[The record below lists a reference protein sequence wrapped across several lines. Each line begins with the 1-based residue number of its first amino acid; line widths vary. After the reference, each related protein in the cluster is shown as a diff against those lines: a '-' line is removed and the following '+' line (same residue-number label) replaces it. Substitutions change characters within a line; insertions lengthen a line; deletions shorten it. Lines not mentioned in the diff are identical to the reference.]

1 MLVFNRAICLAP
13 ASTTLGWQWPTENTA
28 NNSRTVSLH
37 SQLPDRGARCFWC
50 LDICCHRQH
59 TCIDHLHSL
68 FGAGDRFLHRCTQ
81 TVYHCNENST
91 ITTVLLECTQ
101 EEASLALGLA
111 AYGVPLCRVN
121 RSFAVSFDSRRIFL
135 LGGISSASPLVRVVI
150 ALASGSTEVREF
162 ELRRTAKLA
171 ALQRTATERLFPF
184 VVPFIF
190 VRDFIFRKFVTMAL
204 RLKSLRSALS
214 SILTHTYRHTR
225 RKLHTHT
232 ISMYR

>member
-1 MLVFNRAICLAP
+1 MFIKIW
-13 ASTTLGWQWPTENTA
+13 TLPFSLLLLTCDKIIVVLKRCITA
-28 NNSRTVSLH
+28 MKI
-37 SQLPDRGARCFWC
+37 A
-50 LDICCHRQH
+50 
-59 TCIDHLHSL
+59 
-68 FGAGDRFLHRCTQ
+68 
-81 TVYHCNENST
+81 

-111 AYGVPLCRVN
+111 AYGVSCVGCN
-121 RSFAVSFDSRRIFL
+121 RSFAVSFDSRRILL
-135 LGGISSASPLVRVVI
+135 LGEYLLMHRHYYSASSL

>member
-1 MLVFNRAICLAP
+1 M
-13 ASTTLGWQWPTENTA
+13 
-28 NNSRTVSLH
+28 
-37 SQLPDRGARCFWC
+37 
-50 LDICCHRQH
+50 
-59 TCIDHLHSL
+59 
-68 FGAGDRFLHRCTQ
+68 
-81 TVYHCNENST
+81 
-91 ITTVLLECTQ
+91 
-101 EEASLALGLA
+101 
-111 AYGVPLCRVN
+111 
-121 RSFAVSFDSRRIFL
+121 

-225 RKLHTHT
+225 RKLHTHVQEVPVHADRSVCSSSYQHVQVT
-232 ISMYR
+232 HHGTSIVIRMFSQNNASFKS